1 MLMKR
6 ENTQLISVI
15 LKEFIKEEQLEDGLL
30 RTRIFKV
37 WDLIVG
43 DSGARATSNKFFKD
57 GVLYCTINSSII
69 RTQLYYRKEDIV
81 AQINKMLNDDVIR
94 KLILK

>member
-1 MLMKR
+1 MKR

>member
-1 MLMKR
+1 MKR

-43 DSGARATSNKFFKD
+43 ETGARATSNKFFRD
-57 GVLYCTINSSII
+57 GVLYCTITSSII
-69 RTQLYYRKEDIV
+69 RTQLYYRKDDIV
-81 AQINKMLNDDVIR
+81 AQINKMLNDNVVV

>member
-1 MLMKR
+1 MKR

-15 LKEFIKEEQLEDGLL
+15 IKEYIKEAQLEDGLL
-30 RTRIFKV
+30 RVKIFKV

-43 DSGARATSNKFFKD
+43 ETGSRATTNKFFKD
-57 GVLYCTINSSII
+57 GILYCTINSSMI
-69 RTQLYYRKEDIV
+69 RTQLYYRSEDIV
-81 AQINKMLNDDVIR
+81 AQMNKMLSGNYVS

>member
-1 MLMKR
+1 MKR

-15 LKEFIKEEQLEDGLL
+15 IKEYIKEAQLEDGLL
-30 RTRIFKV
+30 RVKIYKV

-43 DSGARATSNKFFKD
+43 ETGSRATTNKFFKD
-57 GVLYCTINSSII
+57 GILYCTVNSSMI
-69 RTQLYYRKEDIV
+69 RTQLYYRSEDIV
-81 AQINKMLNDDVIR
+81 AQMNKMLSGNYVS

>member
-1 MLMKR
+1 MKR

-15 LKEFIKEEQLEDGLL
+15 IKEYIKEAQLEDGLL
-30 RTRIFKV
+30 RVKIFQV

-43 DSGARATSNKFFKD
+43 ETGSRETTNKFFKD
-57 GVLYCTINSSII
+57 GILYCTVNSSMI
-69 RTQLYYRKEDIV
+69 RTQLYYRSEDIV
-81 AQINKMLNDDVIR
+81 AQMNKMLSGNYVS